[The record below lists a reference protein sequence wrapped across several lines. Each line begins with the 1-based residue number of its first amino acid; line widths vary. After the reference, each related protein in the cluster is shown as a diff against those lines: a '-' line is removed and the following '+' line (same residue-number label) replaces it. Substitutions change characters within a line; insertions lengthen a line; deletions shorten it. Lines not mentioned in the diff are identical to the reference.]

1 MNAQVQQND
10 EVESTIL
17 VDTMDRVSRD
27 FERLYTAWGVTALNA
42 GGITVAL
49 GAEAGEFM
57 ELWTTEFYDSI
68 STPLGSEPAPKDEGA
83 KS

>member
-1 MNAQVQQND
+1 MNVNAQQND
-10 EVESTIL
+10 ETESNIIL
-17 VDTMDRVSRD
+17 DTVDRVSRD

-57 ELWTTEFYDSI
+57 ELWSTEFYDSI

>member
-68 STPLGSEPAPKDEGA
+68 STPLGSEAAPKDEGA